1 MAKVPAE
8 AVSRKMESYGDAV
21 SEVAVVVGVAML
33 AVAYEAMSVV
43 CVESWE
49 ACEVASVGWEMCG
62 LQ

>member
-49 ACEVASVGWEMCG
+49 VCEAVSVG
-62 LQ
+62 